1 MNSVFCDFY
10 FRIKPFI
17 QKDGKNRIVQLKM
30 FTNMLREVLI
40 RCKRTLSLLE
50 NVLFSYLIKVV
61 FQRLY
66 YAVKIIFAICMKT
79 FCMVFYSK
87 SSMDICPSRI
97 FSSIHHLNTSCSF
110 RHTVFAP
117 DSHSLCSII
126 LKAFKYIC
134 LYLGNTENSKYR
146 FRPAIGQ
153 PMQPI
158 LVNPRS

>member
-61 FQRLY
+61 F
-66 YAVKIIFAICMKT
+66 
-79 FCMVFYSK
+79 
-87 SSMDICPSRI
+87 
-97 FSSIHHLNTSCSF
+97 
-110 RHTVFAP
+110 
-117 DSHSLCSII
+117 
-126 LKAFKYIC
+126 
-134 LYLGNTENSKYR
+134 
-146 FRPAIGQ
+146 
-153 PMQPI
+153 
-158 LVNPRS
+158 